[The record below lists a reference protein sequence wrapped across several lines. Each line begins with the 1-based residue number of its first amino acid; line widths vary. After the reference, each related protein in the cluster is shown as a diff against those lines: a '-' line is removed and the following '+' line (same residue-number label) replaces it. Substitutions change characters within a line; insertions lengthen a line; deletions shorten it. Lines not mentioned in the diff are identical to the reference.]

1 MFNIFLLLFC
11 EKCPISHPITH
22 NRDFIFQQWNKYK
35 VSFLLLSEVLSISKL
50 KMRLSNIFPIL
61 KIASLFNTNFIQ
73 FFLNYITNIFHH
85 IHLISTDGEIS
96 TCTVLM

>member
-11 EKCPISHPITH
+11 EKCPILHPITH
-22 NRDFIFQQWNKYK
+22 NHDFIFIPLLKNK

-73 FFLNYITNIFHH
+73 FFFIILPISSIIF
-85 IHLISTDGEIS
+85 I
-96 TCTVLM
+96 

>member
-73 FFLNYITNIFHH
+73 VFKIILPISSIIF
-85 IHLISTDGEIS
+85 I
-96 TCTVLM
+96 

>member
-22 NRDFIFQQWNKYK
+22 NHYFIFQQWNKYK

-73 FFLNYITNIFHH
+73 FFLIILPISSIIF
-85 IHLISTDGEIS
+85 I
-96 TCTVLM
+96 

>member
-35 VSFLLLSEVLSISKL
+35 V
-50 KMRLSNIFPIL
+50 
-61 KIASLFNTNFIQ
+61 
-73 FFLNYITNIFHH
+73 
-85 IHLISTDGEIS
+85 
-96 TCTVLM
+96 